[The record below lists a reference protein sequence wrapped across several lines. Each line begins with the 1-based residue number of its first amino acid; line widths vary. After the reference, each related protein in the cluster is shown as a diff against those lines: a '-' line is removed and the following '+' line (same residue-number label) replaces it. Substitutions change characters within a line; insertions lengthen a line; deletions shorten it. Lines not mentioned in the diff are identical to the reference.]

1 MSSLEIQPILG
12 VLGTLVPHPMEGA
25 PSEHSPYTWDAVSAV
40 RARTS
45 VASGMVTG
53 NVHREPLSKRGCL
66 PSDSLPVQRQCA
78 SVPATPPWVAI
89 PYAAITHRGP
99 KAAC

>member
-1 MSSLEIQPILG
+1 MSSLEIQAILG
-12 VLGTLVPHPMEGA
+12 VVGTLVPRPMPGA
-25 PSEHSPYTWDAVSAV
+25 PEKYSPYTWVAVPSV

-45 VASGMVTG
+45 VASGMVTS

-66 PSDSLPVQRQCA
+66 PSDSLPVQPQCA
-78 SVPATPPWVAI
+78 SVPAV
-89 PYAAITHRGP
+89 PYAENTHQGP